1 VLPILSNYVI
11 ATFTLVCKM
20 FRARFDTFSLV
31 VNFLDERRVLRH
43 VIVGLFETFN
53 IVGGTL
59 TKIVKPLV
67 IEF

>member
-1 VLPILSNYVI
+1 
-11 ATFTLVCKM
+11 M

-31 VNFLDERRVLRH
+31 VNFLDEGWVLRH

-59 TKIVKPLV
+59 TKIVKPLF